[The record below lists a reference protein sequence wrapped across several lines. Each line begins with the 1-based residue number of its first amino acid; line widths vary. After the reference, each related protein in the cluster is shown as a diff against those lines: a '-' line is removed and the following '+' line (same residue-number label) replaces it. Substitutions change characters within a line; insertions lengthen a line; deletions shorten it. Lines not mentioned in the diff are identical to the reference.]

1 LWIDDIF
8 YGDKLHFDET
18 KTLEEAII
26 KAKYIY
32 KQSLRIPSFQ
42 KDWDH
47 KKRGNMDYRK
57 KGFKPPFF

>member
-1 LWIDDIF
+1 
-8 YGDKLHFDET
+8 
-18 KTLEEAII
+18 LEEAII

-42 KDWDH
+42 KDWDD